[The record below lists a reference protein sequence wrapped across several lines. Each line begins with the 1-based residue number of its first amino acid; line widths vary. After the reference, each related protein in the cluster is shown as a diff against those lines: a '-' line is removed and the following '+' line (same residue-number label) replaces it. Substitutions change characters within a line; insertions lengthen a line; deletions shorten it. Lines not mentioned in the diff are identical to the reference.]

1 MKTVV
6 IQGLGFVGL
15 AMATVVANAVDAAG
29 KPLYNVIGVDLPM
42 NQDRIDQ
49 INLGNLPFK
58 NEDETFPVQL
68 KKAVLEYKNLLAS
81 TDENWYKKADI
92 VVVDIQLDIKKRVI
106 GNAKDCYLEKDAFIK
121 AIHTLGK
128 HIRQECLVLVET
140 TVAPGFSRHVVKPA
154 LDKEFMERG
163 IDVVA
168 NPPRIAHSYERVM
181 PGKEY
186 LASIRSYPRTFSG
199 FDKISAEMA
208 REFLENVLEVDRYP
222 LREEKSTETSE
233 LAKVMENSYRAVNI
247 ALVNEWTLL
256 AEKME
261 VNIFDVIEGIKK
273 RKTHNNMLYPGLG
286 VGGYCLTK
294 DTLLAYWSG
303 INFYDENLDLPMT
316 IKGININDTMPW
328 HTYDL
333 IKAKFHEDK
342 FKTILLGVSY
352 REDVGDTRYAPAE
365 KLYTKLDNDGL
376 EVHVHDPYVD
386 EWPELPDAKFIDQ
399 ITNLKE
405 YDCVVLGV
413 KHNCYLNLSAEELIQ
428 ATKPQTLIVDANN
441 ILDDEKILALLKSG
455 RDVVGVGKGHIARM
469 KREIV

>member
-1 MKTVV
+1 MQTVV

-15 AMATVVANAVDAAG
+15 AMATVVANAVNKAG
-29 KPLYNVIGVDLPM
+29 KPLYNVIGIDLPM
-42 NQDRIDQ
+42 NQARIDQ
-49 INLGNLPFK
+49 INLGELPFR
-58 NEDETFPVQL
+58 NEDDTFPIQL
-68 KKAVLEYKNLLAS
+68 KRAVLEYKNLITS

-92 VVVDIQLDIKKRVI
+92 VVVDIQLDIKKKTL
-106 GNAKDCYLEKDAFIK
+106 GNAKDCCLEKDGFIK

-128 HIRQECLVLVET
+128 HIKPECLVLVET
-140 TVAPGFSRHVVKPA
+140 TVPPGFCRRVVKPA
-154 LDKEFMERG
+154 LDREFLERG
-163 IDVVA
+163 IDIVA
-168 NPPRIAHSYERVM
+168 YPPRIAHSYERVM

-186 LASIRSYPRTFSG
+186 LSSIRSYPRTFSG
-199 FDKISAEMA
+199 LDKQSAIIA
-208 REFLENVLEVDRYP
+208 REFLENVIEIDKFP

-261 VNIFDVIEGIKK
+261 VNIFDVIDGIKI

-303 INFYDENLDLPMT
+303 KHFYDENLDLPMT

-333 IKAKFHEDK
+333 IKAVFLEKE
-342 FKTILLGVSY
+342 FKTIMLGVSY

-365 KLYTKLDNDGL
+365 QLYIKLVNDGL
-376 EVHVHDPYVD
+376 DVDVHDPYV
-386 EWPELPDAKFIDQ
+386 EIWSEQPKARFIKN

-413 KHNCYLNLSAEELIQ
+413 KHHCYLNLTAEELIK
-428 ATKPQTLIVDANN
+428 ATKPETLIVDANN
-441 ILDDEKILALLKSG
+441 ILDDEKILTLLKSG
-455 RDVVGVGKGHIARM
+455 RDVVGVGKGHIKRM
-469 KREIV
+469 KREI

>member
-1 MKTVV
+1 MQTVV

-15 AMATVVANAVDAAG
+15 AMATVVANVVDKQG
-29 KPLYNVIGVDLPM
+29 KPLYNVVGVDLPM
-42 NQDRIDQ
+42 NQDRIDL
-49 INLGNLPFK
+49 INKGILPFK

-68 KKAVLEYKNLLAS
+68 EKAVHQYKNLLAS
-81 TDENWYKKADI
+81 TDEEWYKKADI
-92 VVVDIQLDIKKRVI
+92 VVVDIQLDIKKREV
-106 GNAKDCYLEKDAFIK
+106 GNARDCYLEKDAFIA
-121 AIHTLGK
+121 AIHTLGR
-128 HIRQECLVLVET
+128 HIKPECLVLVET
-140 TVAPGFSRHVVKPA
+140 TVAPGFSQHVVKPA

-163 IDVVA
+163 IDVVT

-199 FDKISAEMA
+199 YDKLSAGMA
-208 REFLENVLEVDRYP
+208 REFLENVLEVDKYP
-222 LREEKSTETSE
+222 LREENNTETSE

-261 VNIFDVIEGIKK
+261 VNIFDVIEGIKV
-273 RKTHNNMLYPGLG
+273 RPTHKNILYPGLG

-303 INFYDENLDLPMT
+303 QNFYDENLDLPMT

-333 IKAKFHEDK
+333 IKANLHKDN

-365 KLYTKLDNDGL
+365 KLYRKLANDGL
-376 EVHVHDPYVD
+376 SVDVHDPYVD
-386 EWPELPDAKFIDQ
+386 EWPELPQAKFIEL
-399 ITNLKE
+399 IENLQD
-405 YDCVVLGV
+405 YDCLVLGV
-413 KHNCYLNLSAEELIQ
+413 KHNCYLNLSAQDIIN
-428 ATKPQTLIVDANN
+428 ATKEDTLIVDANN
-441 ILDDEKILALLKSG
+441 ILDDEKILEILKSG
-455 RDVVGVGKGHIARM
+455 RDVIGVGKGHIARM
-469 KREIV
+469 KREI